1 MNYIQAAIHSLQGK
15 MDTVTIIEHRDN
27 NHVIAKYHGGFYY
40 AIYNPFS
47 GTYYVDDL
55 YGKINN

>member
-15 MDTVTIIEHRDN
+15 MDTVTIIEHRDK
-27 NHVIAKYHGGFYY
+27 NHVIAKYHGGLYY

-47 GTYYVDDL
+47 
-55 YGKINN
+55 